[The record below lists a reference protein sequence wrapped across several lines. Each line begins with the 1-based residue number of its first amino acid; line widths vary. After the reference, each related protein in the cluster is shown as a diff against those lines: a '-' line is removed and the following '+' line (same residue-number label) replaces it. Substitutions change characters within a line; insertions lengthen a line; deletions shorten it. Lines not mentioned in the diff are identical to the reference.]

1 MSLIGVGN
9 ASSRWFR
16 RAVLFGVLALMGA
29 LTVTNANAS
38 DRPTTSSA
46 PATSATSTSTNA
58 KASAHDTSTPYPLGV
73 PDSSEPSGYAP
84 PGSSALPGYELTYAN
99 DFNGTTLPS
108 GWDVFNGTPS
118 SDPGAQWSSSNVV
131 VSNGMLQLNTS
142 QDPADNDVWVS
153 GGLCQCEDPQTYG
166 AFFVRSKM
174 TGTGP
179 TQVELLWPV
188 AGWPPEIDFD
198 ETYGGDTMSMA
209 TLHYTSDNLEIQNTV
224 NIDMTQWHT
233 WGVIWSADSII
244 FTVDG
249 NEWGAID
256 TPSEI
261 PDQAMTLDIQ
271 QQTFCEAGWACPT
284 APEST
289 DVDWVAEYSASTST
303 SPPTTTTVVSPP
315 PPPVSPPITTTT
327 NPPPTTTTTVVRR
340 SNADYIT
347 LSPFA
352 TNSSS
357 LSPTLR
363 TRIARLASEI
373 VANSDTEVTLTGY
386 NSETGDR
393 KEALDIAETRAVRVE
408 EYLRLRL
415 DELGATRVTIV
426 ARRALSGDESVTA
439 NVKSRSV
446 IASIR

>member
-1 MSLIGVGN
+1 M
-9 ASSRWFR
+9 
-16 RAVLFGVLALMGA
+16 FGVLALMGA

-46 PATSATSTSTNA
+46 PATSGTSTSTNV
-58 KASAHDTSTPYPLGV
+58 KASAQDTSTPYPLGV

-84 PGSSALPGYELTYAN
+84 PSSSALPGYELTYTN
-99 DFNGTTLPS
+99 DFTGTTLPS
-108 GWDVFNGTPS
+108 GWDAFNGTPS
-118 SDPGAQWSSSNVV
+118 GDPGAQWSSSQVV

-142 QDPADNDVWVS
+142 QDPADNDEWVS
-153 GGLCQCEDPQTYG
+153 GGLCQCGDPQTYG

-174 TGTGP
+174 TGIGP

-188 AGWPPEIDFD
+188 AGWPPEVDFD

-209 TLHYTSDNLEIQNTV
+209 TLHYTSANLEVQNTI
-224 NIDMTQWHT
+224 NIDVTQWHT

-249 NEWGAID
+249 NEWATINS
-256 TPSEI
+256 PSEI

-284 APEST
+284 TPEST
-289 DVDWVAEYSASTST
+289 DVDWAAEYSASTST
-303 SPPTTTTVVSPP
+303 SPPTTSTVVSEPPPPP

-327 NPPPTTTTTVVRR
+327 NPPTTTTVVHR
-340 SNADYIT
+340 SNADSIT

-352 TNSSS
+352 TNSAS
-357 LSPTLR
+357 LSPTLNA
-363 TRIARLASEI
+363 RIARLASEI

-386 NSETGDR
+386 SSELGNR
-393 KEALDIAETRAVRVE
+393 KEALAIAKTRAVRVE

-415 DELGATRVTIV
+415 DELGATRVTII
-426 ARRALSGDESVTA
+426 ARKALSSDESVTA

-446 IASIR
+446 IALIR